1 MDWFLYDNGL
11 RLERVKSKDFHLQCQ
26 FSCIFL
32 LTLKRVVV
40 FSFRIC
46 CCQYFLSSTR
56 HEVRTQNFRKTVISC
71 SLIHMYPSRTYKMGN
86 SSFVHVCTF
95 IFRKVCALINLETS
109 FKVFPA
115 FYLIIYIFVGVVS
128 SMAQSFAKIYC
139 FILMVALYFLVQN
152 ASYL

>member
-11 RLERVKSKDFHLQCQ
+11 RLERVKSKDFHLQCK

-32 LTLKRVVV
+32 LTLRESLCFLFV
-40 FSFRIC
+40 FAVASI
-46 CCQYFLSSTR
+46 SSTR

-86 SSFVHVCTF
+86 SSFVYVCTF
-95 IFRKVCALINLETS
+95 IFRKVCALINLDTS

-128 SMAQSFAKIYC
+128 SMA
-139 FILMVALYFLVQN
+139 
-152 ASYL
+152 